1 MSTGPATNAQVTA
14 GKDLTVVSGRDASF
28 TGANVGGDNV
38 YMDVGRNLVVA
49 SRQNESSN
57 SSKGFNFD
65 VTFTPNGGVSSF
77 NLGGSYGFGARKYT
91 DTPTTIIANKV
102 LDIYTGQTT
111 FLLGAVLNSKTGA
124 LKLDTGNFVFD
135 NFNDTEQQKNIAVSI
150 GVDVKDPSKTSLG
163 GSLYYKNKAG
173 ITYATVGAG
182 EIKIRN
188 NPTQNLITLNRDAA
202 NVQRV
207 VKDQTIDH

>member
-1 MSTGPATNAQVTA
+1 M
-14 GKDLTVVSGRDASF
+14 
-28 TGANVGGDNV
+28 
-38 YMDVGRNLVVA
+38 
-49 SRQNESSN
+49 
-57 SSKGFNFD
+57 
-65 VTFTPNGGVSSF
+65 
-77 NLGGSYGFGARKYT
+77 
-91 DTPTTIIANKV
+91 

-173 ITYATVGAG
+173 LTYATVGAG
-182 EIKIRN
+182 QIKIRN